1 MEESWRRILLNLF
14 LIHYWY
20 CAINVRVPCLFVPPS
35 GKYLFA
41 KDDVVVTCKL
51 YYQWQLNMP
60 TSGPDYYSAQRSE
73 DMQLPNEIVVPELLN
88 EMQLVIPRAFRVNQ
102 KLIVSEKKWPIV
114 QDFLLRTWTPTRFA
128 YHHSFAINHKWTSM
142 SVKSSVGFC
151 SRVRRRL
158 IKVSHL
164 MFNAVVRGLM
174 LQLST

>member
-1 MEESWRRILLNLF
+1 MKEPWRRILLNLF

-20 CAINVRVPCLFVPPS
+20 CAINLRVPCLFVPPP
-35 GKYLFA
+35 GK
-41 KDDVVVTCKL
+41 
-51 YYQWQLNMP
+51 YQWQLNMP
-60 TSGPDYYSAQRSE
+60 KSGPDYYSAQRSE
-73 DMQLPNEIVVPELLN
+73 DIQLPNEIVVPELLN
-88 EMQLVIPRAFRVNQ
+88 AMQLVIPRAFRVHQ
-102 KLIVSEKKWPIV
+102 KLVVSEKKWPIV

-142 SVKSSVGFC
+142 RVKSSVGFC